1 MANFNKFL
9 GKIKPGM
16 CRMSMNGI
24 AINVNGEYKTYDVD
38 KGILMNCDDFVFDI
52 GDDMFFSIPC
62 NNVHKG
68 DIILASSDPVCVIE
82 AKKNEIKGFDYK
94 NGTLVSIV
102 PERHIFFGS
111 TYFYSKIFSPFAN
124 VIKGNNSME
133 KMAQYMMLSE
143 MTKGDSDMGK
153 MIGMAMMMN
162 GGMDFSNMFN
172 FDENSEE
179 ESDKSDR
186 E

>member
-1 MANFNKFL
+1 MASFNKFL

-38 KGILMNCDDFVFDI
+38 KGILMNCDDFVFDV

-62 NNVHKG
+62 NKVRKG
-68 DIILASSDPVCVIE
+68 DIILASSGPVCVIE

-94 NGTLVSIV
+94 TGTIVSIV
-102 PERHIFFGS
+102 PERHVFFGS
-111 TYFYSKIFSPFAN
+111 TYFYSKIFSPFIN
-124 VIKGNNSME
+124 VMKGNNSME

-143 MTKGDSDMGK
+143 MTKGNSDMGK
-153 MIGMAMMMN
+153 MMGMTMMMN

-172 FDENSEE
+172 FDEEEERCDKSEE
-179 ESDKSDR
+179 E
-186 E
+186 